1 MSEAA
6 AVLPPAAPRASL
18 APRWQARL
26 GAALASYLPLLV
38 MGLLAL
44 GSWWLVSMTPIAEG
58 PSAATPMRHEPD
70 YTMRGFV
77 VQRFGRD
84 GAMKAQIEGD
94 VAVHYPDTDTLEIEN
109 PRIRAIG
116 SNGRVLRATAER
128 ALANGDG
135 SEVQLRN
142 RAHVV
147 REGAANEEAIEFRSD
162 FLHVFVNT
170 ERVQTHLPVTVVQ
183 GATELH
189 AAGLAYDNLARS
201 AELKGRMQGVFV
213 DPASKGRR

>member
-1 MSEAA
+1 VSEAA
-6 AVLPPAAPRASL
+6 AALPPAAPRSAL
-18 APRWQARL
+18 APRWQARAS
-26 GAALASYLPLLV
+26 AALASYLPLLV

-44 GSWWLVSMTPIAEG
+44 GSWWLVSTTPMAEG
-58 PSAATPMRHEPD
+58 PAVETALRHEPD
-70 YTMRGFV
+70 YTMRAFV

-116 SNGRVLRATAER
+116 SNGRVLHATAER

-142 RAHVV
+142 RARVV
-147 REGAANEEAIEFRSD
+147 REAAPNEEAIEFRSD

-189 AAGLAYDNLARS
+189 AAGLAYDNLARV